1 MIYRAIIKGKDKL
14 GKNLGNGW
22 QINSALIAKIDLM
35 FLITDLQV
43 AINQKNRLDFFFIVE
58 IIDFDL

>member
-1 MIYRAIIKGKDKL
+1 MIYRVNIKYR
-14 GKNLGNGW
+14 KNLGNRW

-35 FLITDLQV
+35 FLITNLQV
-43 AINQKNRLDFFFIVE
+43 AINLKNLLDFFFIVE

>member
-1 MIYRAIIKGKDKL
+1 MPISNIGKTW
-14 GKNLGNGW
+14 KNLGNRW
-22 QINSALIAKIDLM
+22 QINSALFAKIDLM

-43 AINQKNRLDFFFIVE
+43 AMNLKNRLDFFFIVE

>member
-1 MIYRAIIKGKDKL
+1 MYRAIIKKGQTW
-14 GKNLGNGW
+14 KNLGNRW

-43 AINQKNRLDFFFIVE
+43 ATDKPEKSIGFFS
-58 IIDFDL
+58 

>member
-1 MIYRAIIKGKDKL
+1 MIYRAIIFFFKGRTW
-14 GKNLGNGW
+14 KNLGNCW

-43 AINQKNRLDFFFIVE
+43 AINLKYQLDFIS
-58 IIDFDL
+58 

>member
-1 MIYRAIIKGKDKL
+1 MYRAIIKKGQTW
-14 GKNLGNGW
+14 KNLGNRW

-43 AINQKNRLDFFFIVE
+43 ATDKHEKSIGLFFIV
-58 IIDFDL
+58 DFDL